1 MRRAVAPSTEGRK
14 GAFVELPTWR
24 TPVPWVGSAL
34 ARERNLARE
43 LPSWLL
49 PICSSR
55 PRSLLP
61 TRRTGI
67 GCYLEEHTDKA
78 KRNDQ
83 FLQADRYPIPSRA
96 GARSGAIAGS
106 GAESQ
111 VGSPEPAP
119 IPDLQHGNGTWV
131 GSTPGRERARQ
142 KPLPVPPSVGMVLVL
157 SIITNF
163 SSKPLTGSQ
172 QRLN

>member
-1 MRRAVAPSTEGRK
+1 MIAASSVPWRRGREDHQRLSGPCPVCPLPCPHTQTALARPGRASSYLYAGTSYKWSSGTASSPQCTSSFGAASPPRGARLEVEGVLGGSDVRSEGRK

-78 KRNDQ
+78 KRNGK
-83 FLQADRYPIPSRA
+83 FLQADSR
-96 GARSGAIAGS
+96 
-106 GAESQ
+106 
-111 VGSPEPAP
+111 
-119 IPDLQHGNGTWV
+119 
-131 GSTPGRERARQ
+131 
-142 KPLPVPPSVGMVLVL
+142 
-157 SIITNF
+157 
-163 SSKPLTGSQ
+163 
-172 QRLN
+172 

>member
-1 MRRAVAPSTEGRK
+1 MTMVLHEFCVVALSKHTHMTEGRK

-34 ARERNLARE
+34 ARERDLARE

-67 GCYLEEHTDKA
+67 RCYLEEHTDKA
-78 KRNDQ
+78 KRNGQ
-83 FLQADRYPIPSRA
+83 FLQADRYSASPRA

-131 GSTPGRERARQ
+131 GSTPGRELD
-142 KPLPVPPSVGMVLVL
+142 KSPFPSLCQEGA
-157 SIITNF
+157 IDA
-163 SSKPLTGSQ
+163 
-172 QRLN
+172 

>member
-1 MRRAVAPSTEGRK
+1 MRRQQSGVRIRQHEVSTCTPEETSSKRLSEGRK

-83 FLQADRYPIPSRA
+83 FLQADRHPIPSRA

-131 GSTPGRERARQ
+131 GSTPGRELD
-142 KPLPVPPSVGMVLVL
+142 KSPFPSL
-157 SIITNF
+157 
-163 SSKPLTGSQ
+163 
-172 QRLN
+172 